1 MQSTRQKH
9 RAQDAERPGSR
20 MSFTSVNGIA
30 RTHVIAKL
38 AKSNVRMKCYGSAHD
53 ACSGWKSNSFHRI
66 KCSAKMRGG
75 AESAST
81 RDLRKNNVMRQMG
94 ASNSKLSLLSEPR
107 NGIPRTNAYVDI
119 GRMAKNLA
127 NGGIT
132 IVCNVVIRSPKM
144 LSKILRES

>member
-1 MQSTRQKH
+1 
-9 RAQDAERPGSR
+9 

-53 ACSGWKSNSFHRI
+53 ACSGWRSNSFHRI
-66 KCSAKMRGG
+66 KCSAKMRDG
-75 AESAST
+75 AESASK

-94 ASNSKLSLLSEPR
+94 ASNSKLSLLSGPR
-107 NGIPRTNAYVDI
+107 NGIPRTNVYVDI
-119 GRMAKNLA
+119 VPMARNLA

-132 IVCNVVIRSPKM
+132 IVCNVVNRSPKRI
-144 LSKILRES
+144 SKTQKES

>member
-1 MQSTRQKH
+1 
-9 RAQDAERPGSR
+9 
-20 MSFTSVNGIA
+20 MSFIFVNGIA

-53 ACSGWKSNSFHRI
+53 ACSGWKSSSLHLI
-66 KCSAKMRGG
+66 KCSARMRGG
-75 AESAST
+75 AESASK

-107 NGIPRTNAYVDI
+107 NGIPRTSVYVDI
-119 GRMAKNLA
+119 VQIARNLV

-132 IVCNVVIRSPKM
+132 IVCNVVNRSPKRI
-144 LSKILRES
+144 SKIHRER